1 MIKKIISTFIVL
13 SCSVGVFSASLTL
26 PPIFSDRMV
35 LQQKDNVKVWGKGTP
50 KQAVIVI
57 ADWDDKPCNAV
68 IASDSTWSVKVA
80 TPVASYKKYAITI
93 KSGSEQIELKDVL
106 IGEVWLC
113 SGQSNM
119 HMPMKGYFGQPVLGS
134 LEDILSSNNEN
145 LRYYNVKQNSSL
157 KSLKQC
163 DGVWEKAS
171 IESTG
176 SFSAT
181 AYYFGR
187 QLQKI
192 LNVPVGLIHAS
203 WGGSKIQAWM
213 SKESLAKFPEI
224 KIPTEEPEKRVAP
237 MRANVLFNGM
247 INPIAGYNIKGV
259 IWYQGESSQADY
271 KMYPD
276 LFATMHDDW
285 VKQWD
290 SKTKFPIYFC
300 QITPYAKYS
309 AKRSA
314 LMREAQLK
322 VSQNQPNTAMAV
334 LLDVGEE
341 NILHC
346 ANKKAPG
353 DRLAYIALA
362 RDYGYQSIPYRSPE
376 FKSLNAIDNK
386 LIIRFNYAQ
395 DGLTTFNKTL
405 QNFKIAG
412 SDKVFYPAKAEIV
425 LNTIE
430 LSCGTIDR
438 PVAVRYAFEEYAEA
452 SLFGIN
458 GLPVSSFR
466 SDDWDDVK

>member
-1 MIKKIISTFIVL
+1 MTKRIVSICILVISWVSII
-13 SCSVGVFSASLTL
+13 GASITV
-26 PPIFSDRMV
+26 PQIFSDGMV
-35 LQQKDNVKVWGKGTP
+35 LQQKDDVKIWGKGTP
-50 KQAVIVI
+50 KTAITVTANWDNKSYNVVIG
-57 ADWDDKPCNAV
+57 ADSA
-68 IASDSTWSVKVA
+68 WSVKVA
-80 TPVASYKKYAITI
+80 TPTASYKSYAITI
-93 KSGSEQIELKDVL
+93 KSSTEQVVLNDVL

-134 LEDILSSNNEN
+134 LEDILASNNDN

-157 KSLKQC
+157 NPLNHC
-163 DGVWEKAS
+163 EGVWEKAS
-171 IESTG
+171 IETTG

-187 QLQKI
+187 QLQKT

-213 SKESLAKFPEI
+213 SKESLAKFPTI
-224 KIPTEEPEKRVAP
+224 TIPTEAPEKRVAP
-237 MRANVLFNGM
+237 MRATVLYNGM
-247 INPIAGYNIKGV
+247 ISPIAGYNIKGV

-271 KMYPD
+271 KIYPD
-276 LFATMHDDW
+276 LFSTMHDDW
-285 VKQWD
+285 VKQWN

-300 QITPYAKYS
+300 QITPYAHYN

-334 LLDVGEE
+334 LMDVGEE

-346 ANKKAPG
+346 ANKNIPG
-353 DRLAYIALA
+353 SRLAYIALA
-362 RDYGYQSIPYRSPE
+362 RDYGYTSIPYRSPE

-395 DGLTTFNKTL
+395 DGLTTFGKTL

-412 SDKVFYPAKAEIV
+412 SDKVFHPAQAAIV

-430 LSCGTIDR
+430 LSFGAIDR

-452 SLFGIN
+452 CLFGIN